1 MEKIKFITANGLQ
14 INIERALEIDK
25 TTDLKNLW
33 YGLNSTYNFGCC
45 VYLCKKY
52 GYPVTV
58 EEFYNKY
65 INDPKE
71 EDLTTCGRSEE
82 FIMKYACILGNR
94 DNNRFSID
102 DYYSYIIKKLFYDTI
117 EGCKWESKLN
127 DYIISKGFTTK
138 PPTPYEDTKL
148 GIDIKVYK
156 DNNLKCLI
164 QCKPISF
171 FRGNSNYSLIN
182 DRMKAITKE
191 QKAVNAFGVPV
202 FYCIYEKNKNEWKT
216 NKKGGRCFKLKDL
229 ITQ

>member
-1 MEKIKFITANGLQ
+1 MDKLLFTTANGLQ
-14 INIERALEIDK
+14 INIERALEIDS
-25 TTDLKNLW
+25 TTDLKNKW
-33 YGLNSTYNFGCC
+33 YGLNSTDNFGCC
-45 VYLCKKY
+45 TYLYKKY
-52 GYPVTV
+52 GYPATV

-65 INDPKE
+65 VTDEKDENLKTYGRT
-71 EDLTTCGRSEE
+71 ED
-82 FIMKYACILGNR
+82 FIMKYAGILAKR

-102 DYYSYIIKKLFYDTI
+102 DYYSYIIKKLMYDTI
-117 EGCKWESKLN
+117 EGLKWESKLN
-127 DYIISKGFTTK
+127 DYINSKGFTTK
-138 PPTPYEDTKL
+138 PPTIYEDTTL

-156 DNNLKCLI
+156 DNNLKCLV

-202 FYCIYEKNKNEWKT
+202 FYCIYEKNKNEWKL